1 MPDGTGREFIWSG
14 LPAGHRLA
22 GDGALGKG
30 FSAASAAGATDASV
44 NGKRGLRRDIVRS
57 RCASCG
63 ALRSALRCEV
73 TGVHKADEGGVVVDS
88 GIRPS
93 GPRQREPSGR
103 PIPRSPSRRC
113 IVAAGFGQSDRENL
127 VDLAG
132 SCRRADEAGGGRGED
147 EIWCFRRRDGAVA
160 SRRTSG
166 AAVDRMGGLLR
177 ARIEGGGLTTRKQ
190 RRAAAATVL
199 FPRLAMEIE
208 TASFRT
214 TYEVTTYLCAASGLP
229 LASLLGCQES
239 GSCLPALA

>member
-14 LPAGHRLA
+14 LPAGRRLA

-44 NGKRGLRRDIVRS
+44 NGKRGLRRDILRS
-57 RCASCG
+57 SCASCG
-63 ALRSALRCEV
+63 ALRRALRCKA
-73 TGVHKADEGGVVVDS
+73 TGVHKEDEGGDVVVDS
-88 GIRPS
+88 GIWPS
-93 GPRQREPSGR
+93 GPRQREPSRR
-103 PIPRSPSRRC
+103 PIPRSPSRCC
-113 IVAAGFGQSDRENL
+113 IAAAGFGQSDRENL

-132 SCRRADEAGGGRGED
+132 SCRRCADDGGGGRGDD

-190 RRAAAATVL
+190 RRAAASTVL

-208 TASFRT
+208 TASFRVQPT
-214 TYEVTTYLCAASGLP
+214 K
-229 LASLLGCQES
+229 
-239 GSCLPALA
+239 